1 MVGAKCPSLM
11 DYFILIVSGQ
21 LSKKILKQHLEQH
34 YNKAYADNY
43 VRSSNTITD
52 YVKRNWWLKKGIAE
66 PEGITEFYT
75 VPQVVWRM
83 YFDKFKEL
91 GK

>member
-1 MVGAKCPSLM
+1 MPSFGLL
-11 DYFILIVSGQ
+11 YFNCEWATRQENFKATFGTTLP
-21 LSKKILKQHLEQH
+21 
-34 YNKAYADNY
+34 NKAYADNY

-66 PEGITEFYT
+66 PEGITEFIMH
-75 VPQVVWRM
+75 QVVWRM